1 MDRMDAVWLFLK
13 DYQTYIPGVE
23 GAEGMNTP
31 QWLPDMPEARD
42 RRWYDRFTDPG
53 TKARMRAYKLQ
64 QGRFV
69 QQMRDWARDDSR
81 AVAGGATRPREPLFE
96 AGPHWGYVRD
106 SLYQPGDK
114 PRLRS
119 ADVDIEHPEHNPP
132 DTIMVKP
139 HATGEILPRN
149 ILGEGGYLQALGNW
163 LQGNQDTGKFGRKR
177 AMEEL
182 GTRPR
187 EFPVEPK
194 DELEP
199 PGKDEFAIDDDID
212 EGVTGLTTEQREAEG
227 LRTRRNPNT
236 LAGATSPLADD
247 WHKGFN
253 KKGKYGGTGEHH
265 PEGQTWAKYGEH
277 LGDVHKKNFTVD
289 PPESDRDS
297 LHNFVTKKLLGNDT
311 KRTNYYNYQMKDQ
324 LEKLFKENPEAGIKW
339 LRAHPGWEEAIPDK
353 FKWRPTGTAAEENTW
368 KFKGKSKKKPKKK
381 DMEPVPPPV
390 KGATL
395 GDVDDEV
402 GTSFDQM
409 DPMDTAWAVLKLG

>member
-187 EFPVEPK
+187 EFPVEP
-194 DELEP
+194 EAE
-199 PGKDEFAIDDDID
+199 
-212 EGVTGLTTEQREAEG
+212 EAEG
-227 LRTRRNPNT
+227 GGDEFEIDPDSDAGVAGLSPGDEGYVPRPGRKRRSDDGPS
-236 LAGATSPLADD
+236 LVGATGQPDED

-253 KKGKYGGTGEHH
+253 KKGEHH
-265 PEGQTWAKYGEH
+265 PEDQSWGIYGDK
-277 LGDVHKKNFTVD
+277 LKLVHKNNFTVD
-289 PPESDRDS
+289 PPESGRDN
-297 LHNFVTKKLLGNDT
+297 LHNFMTKKLLGNDPKT
-311 KRTNYYNYQMKDQ
+311 TAYYKIQMHTQ
-324 LEKLFKENPEAGIKW
+324 
-339 LRAHPGWEEAIPDK
+339 
-353 FKWRPTGTAAEENTW
+353 
-368 KFKGKSKKKPKKK
+368 
-381 DMEPVPPPV
+381 
-390 KGATL
+390 
-395 GDVDDEV
+395 
-402 GTSFDQM
+402 
-409 DPMDTAWAVLKLG
+409 